1 MTEVPISDADLQ
13 AFVDGRLDAK
23 RRAEVEAYIAANP
36 EAARTVDAYRAQ
48 NAALHAAFDGVL
60 NEPLPEALAQS
71 PVGSQ
76 WINLRRLAAAIA
88 LLVLGGAG
96 GWLLNEVVAP
106 GERALVPLM
115 SERARVAHAVFT
127 PEVRHPV
134 EVVAAERTHL
144 VAWLTKRIGAPLVVP
159 ELTDRGYNLVG
170 GRLLP
175 DDRTPAAQLMYEDDS
190 GDRLT
195 LYVRKSAGDEPQSAM
210 RYDFLDGVGVYSWND
225 GVKGYALAGTRQKDK
240 LLQVAKLVYKQL
252 SR

>member
-1 MTEVPISDADLQ
+1 MTQVPISDVDLQ
-13 AFVDGRLDAK
+13 AFADGQLDPK

-48 NAALHAAFDGVL
+48 NAALHAAFDDVL
-60 NEPLPEALAQS
+60 NEPLPETLVRRPAANS
-71 PVGSQ
+71 
-76 WINLRRLAAAIA
+76 WTNLRRLAAAIV

-96 GWLLNEVVAP
+96 GWWLNELVAP
-106 GERALVPLM
+106 AEPGLAPLM
-115 SERARVAHAVFT
+115 SERARIAHAVYT

-134 EVVAAERTHL
+134 EVMAAEQTHL
-144 VAWLTKRIGAPLVVP
+144 VAWLTKRIGTPLVVP
-159 ELTDRGYNLVG
+159 ELTDRGYDLVG

-175 DDRTPAAQLMYEDDS
+175 DRRSPAAQLMYEDDS

-195 LYVRKSAGDEPQSAM
+195 LYVRLSAGDEPETAL

-225 GVKGYALAGTRQKDK
+225 GVKGYAVAGRQPKDN